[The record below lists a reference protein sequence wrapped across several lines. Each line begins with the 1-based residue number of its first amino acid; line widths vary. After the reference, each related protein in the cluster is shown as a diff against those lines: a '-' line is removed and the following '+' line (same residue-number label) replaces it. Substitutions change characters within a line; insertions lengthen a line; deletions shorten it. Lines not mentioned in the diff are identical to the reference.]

1 MDSLQVMVWEQISLE
16 DRLKMI
22 AVMVEM
28 LLAYLAEQEG
38 GENEAA

>member
-1 MDSLQVMVWEQISLE
+1 MDSHQGVVWEQISLE